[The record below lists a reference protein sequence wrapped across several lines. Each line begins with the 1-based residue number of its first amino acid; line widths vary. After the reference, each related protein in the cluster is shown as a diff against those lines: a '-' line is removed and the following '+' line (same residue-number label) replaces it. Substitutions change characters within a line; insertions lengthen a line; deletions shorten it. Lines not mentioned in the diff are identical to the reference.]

1 MAMTEKT
8 EGIKYISHIKE
19 DGEEQPVYDHLCGTA
34 ARAAEFAE
42 VFHSARHAKQVGL
55 FHDIGKYSRGF
66 QNRIRFQGAKVDH
79 STAGAVELIGKAD
92 VIGALCVAGHHGGI
106 PDCGTASDSAD
117 STTLQGRIKRKAA
130 GKLEDYSAYGCEIT
144 AEDLKPEETGVFA
157 PDSDGLLRAYFYT
170 KFLFSAL
177 TDADFLDTEMFM
189 SGIDREYR
197 YDSIAQLSDK
207 LTRYTE
213 KWGNPETELNRI
225 RCDILEEC
233 RKKGSHEK
241 GLFSLTVP
249 TGGGKTTASLA
260 FALEHAKRHAMQRV
274 IYVIPYTSIIEQNV
288 KVFQEIL
295 GKENVLAHYSE
306 VVYDDDDGSSRKKLA
321 SENWDAPLVVTTSVQ
336 FFESLFSNKPSKCR
350 KIHNIADSV
359 IIFDEYQMIPVN
371 HMLLCTEAI
380 YHLIRFYG
388 CTALLCTATQ
398 PGTERFFHDI
408 VCHEIVRN
416 PAELFEKLRRVSY
429 EAMGKVS
436 EENLGD
442 FLNRENQV
450 LCIVNTRKRAQKIY
464 QLMDESG
471 TYHLSTLMIPIHRR
485 NVLTEIRERL
495 KRGETCRV
503 VSTSLIEAGVD
514 VDFPI
519 LYREENG
526 LDSIVQA
533 AGRCNREGKRK
544 AEDSRVYIFQFD
556 DSDSGWSAQ
565 RINRDAMK
573 ETLGLGYRIGE
584 PETTRRYFDML
595 FDLKGN
601 DSLDGDHILKMIR
614 EGDKTGILP
623 FRQISERFRMIGN
636 DAKTIY
642 VPYDAD
648 GSDLCRRLA
657 EGERSRGL
665 FRALGN
671 YGISLYPDYYEKLQ
685 AQGVI
690 LEYDENAAVLS
701 DLRYYSEQTGLMF
714 PETEDGSG
722 FFI

>member
-1 MAMTEKT
+1 M
-8 EGIKYISHIKE
+8 
-19 DGEEQPVYDHLCGTA
+19 
-34 ARAAEFAE
+34 
-42 VFHSARHAKQVGL
+42 
-55 FHDIGKYSRGF
+55 
-66 QNRIRFQGAKVDH
+66 
-79 STAGAVELIGKAD
+79 
-92 VIGALCVAGHHGGI
+92 
-106 PDCGTASDSAD
+106 
-117 STTLQGRIKRKAA
+117 
-130 GKLEDYSAYGCEIT
+130 
-144 AEDLKPEETGVFA
+144 
-157 PDSDGLLRAYFYT
+157 
-170 KFLFSAL
+170 
-177 TDADFLDTEMFM
+177 
-189 SGIDREYR
+189 
-197 YDSIAQLSDK
+197 
-207 LTRYTE
+207 
-213 KWGNPETELNRI
+213 
-225 RCDILEEC
+225 
-233 RKKGSHEK
+233 
-241 GLFSLTVP
+241 
-249 TGGGKTTASLA
+249 
-260 FALEHAKRHAMQRV
+260 
-274 IYVIPYTSIIEQNV
+274 
-288 KVFQEIL
+288 
-295 GKENVLAHYSE
+295 
-306 VVYDDDDGSSRKKLA
+306 
-321 SENWDAPLVVTTSVQ
+321 
-336 FFESLFSNKPSKCR
+336 
-350 KIHNIADSV
+350 
-359 IIFDEYQMIPVN
+359 
-371 HMLLCTEAI
+371 
-380 YHLIRFYG
+380 
-388 CTALLCTATQ
+388 
-398 PGTERFFHDI
+398 
-408 VCHEIVRN
+408 
-416 PAELFEKLRRVSY
+416 
-429 EAMGKVS
+429 
-436 EENLGD
+436 
-442 FLNRENQV
+442 
-450 LCIVNTRKRAQKIY
+450 
-464 QLMDESG
+464 
-471 TYHLSTLMIPIHRR
+471 
-485 NVLTEIRERL
+485 
-495 KRGETCRV
+495 